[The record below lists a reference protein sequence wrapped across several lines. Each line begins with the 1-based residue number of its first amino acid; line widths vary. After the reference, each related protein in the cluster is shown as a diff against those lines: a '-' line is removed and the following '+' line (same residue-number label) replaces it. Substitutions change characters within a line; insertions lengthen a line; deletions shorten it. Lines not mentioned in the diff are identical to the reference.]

1 MDEEEEDKE
10 EGDSLYHA
18 SIEQEPVRVRSTK
31 RAKKEYEFNDDDD
44 EVCSFF
50 LIINIDVKIIYLC
63 YNLLMLQDFFLVNK

>member
-50 LIINIDVKIIYLC
+50 
-63 YNLLMLQDFFLVNK
+63 

>member
-10 EGDSLYHA
+10 EGESLYHA

-50 LIINIDVKIIYLC
+50 N
-63 YNLLMLQDFFLVNK
+63 NKY